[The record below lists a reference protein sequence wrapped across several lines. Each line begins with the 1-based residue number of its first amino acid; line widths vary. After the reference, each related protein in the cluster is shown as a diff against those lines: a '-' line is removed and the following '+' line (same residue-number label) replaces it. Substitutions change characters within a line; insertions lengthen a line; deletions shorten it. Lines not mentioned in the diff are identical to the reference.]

1 MMRVGS
7 AANCNVN
14 DAKKIIAM
22 AGKAQISRGMVVAW
36 QHAKTVKVVPVKVCA
51 QLRGKVADVLAK
63 SGKVKVVQRIIA
75 SNPRIT
81 QMPGYGTGT
90 VFAAQQS
97 GGQLLVYV
105 F

>member
-1 MMRVGS
+1 M
-7 AANCNVN
+7 
-14 DAKKIIAM
+14 
-22 AGKAQISRGMVVAW
+22 
-36 QHAKTVKVVPVKVCA
+36 
-51 QLRGKVADVLAK
+51 LAK

-105 F
+105 FLFPPRSGCRRGRG